1 MQFFEILKFCLNFVL
16 ATLYPYLAQC
26 LLWLMSWPAT
36 CYCNNQ
42 NWWWVQTRH
51 SLIFDTFLWPDQPPA
66 FQATLHLPWAATAV
80 MNFEW
85 IFHTLFYL
93 LLLFFNQIAPFIIF
107 INPSHKNFPRMFNIS
122 LILLFV
128 ATGYLL
134 GQRYSSS
141 FSVNPNIVWLRTVF
155 VSWKISLILATWRLF
170 TAWVTS
176 ILIGTFIGGID
187 PPFLQLLFTINC

>member
-1 MQFFEILKFCLNFVL
+1 
-16 ATLYPYLAQC
+16 
-26 LLWLMSWPAT
+26 MSFMIDVQAGVA

-51 SLIFDTFLWPDQPPA
+51 SLIFDTFLWCA
-66 FQATLHLPWAATAV
+66 LPTCPQSKQLYTFLNGNCTAV
-80 MNFEW
+80 NN
-85 IFHTLFYL
+85 TLSMK
-93 LLLFFNQIAPFIIF
+93 LFFRLKTKHQIATFIAF
-107 INPSHKNFPRMFNIS
+107 INSSQKNFPRMFNIS

-141 FSVNPNIVWLRTVF
+141 FSVNPNLVWLRTVF

-170 TAWVTS
+170 TAWVRS
-176 ILIGTFIGGID
+176 ILIGKWSC
-187 PPFLQLLFTINC
+187 P